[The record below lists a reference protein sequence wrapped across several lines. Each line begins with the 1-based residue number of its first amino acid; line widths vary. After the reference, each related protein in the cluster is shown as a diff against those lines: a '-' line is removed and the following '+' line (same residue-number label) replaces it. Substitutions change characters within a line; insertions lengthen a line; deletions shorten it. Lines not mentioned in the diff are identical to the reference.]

1 MAVDRAG
8 NIYTIGVTTSS
19 TFPTANAMQ
28 PQLGGSHL
36 RTSKDQGKNWTSPS
50 FTDPVYSVAG
60 SPLRP
65 NTVFIGT
72 SNGLFKSADAGVT
85 WAPIPKTATASYYAL
100 MVDPVNP
107 DLIYAATS
115 QGIFKSQDGG
125 ATWRQSGL
133 AGFRT
138 SVLASSQV
146 RPSTLFTVIDGRYSS
161 GEPNVQRSTDG
172 GVTWILLSNSP
183 KGSFS
188 LACDQVNP
196 NLIYAAA
203 SSFDSAG
210 YTNAIHKSIDG
221 GNSWTKQIEIPIPL
235 STFTLAANQGAVFV
249 GTDYG
254 VLVSRNEGTTWS
266 RTSVTTAADNIA
278 IDPNDPKLVY
288 ANADRLYKSMD
299 GGFTWSVALEV
310 RQFVQCLAIV
320 AGAGQTVY
328 VGASSPQ
335 NGFVSKWSPDGK
347 QLLYSTYLGGSYYDV
362 PAAIAV
368 DQSGNAFVA
377 GYTYSLDF
385 PVTANGIQKRHAG
398 EVNGFVVKIS
408 ADGDKLLYSTFLGGS
423 KTDIVN
429 AIALDGAGAVHLT
442 GYASSADFP
451 VTTGAQQGRLLQNCT
466 PALPGAFNAGD
477 AFATKIDMA
486 GSRLVYSTFLGG
498 SCGDHGL
505 GIAVDNSGSA
515 TIVGVTDS
523 PDFPATPNA
532 LQPKYNKAYHSG
544 FLARLT
550 PQGSISYDTF
560 LGGANAAT
568 AEAVA
573 VDSVGNV
580 YVSGSSVDALPSSTP
595 KDPSFGIFAVNGPRT
610 LGFPYLTPGAAYVMK
625 LDSSNWTQT
634 YFKATS
640 TTFAGAKSIATDAIG
655 RVWTTGRIGSS
666 RGNFSEEGVALFEAP
681 FQPTVHPFQVRRGD
695 SFVTQLSADG
705 STILFSSYVD
715 NANAIAVDTSGNS
728 FLLGGGLRNGAQLT
742 RLDADVQSPVTVE
755 EPQSLLPT
763 LATGYA
769 PGQFLVI
776 TGTGLGPDT
785 EIPAQLIQGK
795 LSTSLGGTSVLF
807 DGVAAPMLS
816 VKSDKV
822 VCIVPSSFKQDMQ
835 LISNMGKSNSVRLPN
850 DYWAIS
856 VAAVLNPD
864 GTPNSPQKPAAPGSI
879 VTLFV
884 TGMGQTD
891 PPMRD
896 GEINKIESR
905 EYLFGASGAIDIGV
919 NKVQAKVVYQ
929 GAAPNQVS
937 AVNQINFVVPENT
950 PTGKYQA
957 RIGFFSEYY
966 IGIFP
971 LNVSKK

>member
-8 NIYTIGVTTSS
+8 NIYTIGVTYSS

-28 PQLGGSHL
+28 PQLGGAHL

-50 FTDPVYSVAG
+50 FADPVYSVAG

-65 NTVFIGT
+65 GTVFVGT

-85 WAPIPKTATASYYAL
+85 WAPIPETPTATYEAL
-100 MVDPVNP
+100 IVDAINP

-133 AGFRT
+133 AGST

-146 RPSTLFTVIDGRYSS
+146 RPSTLFTVISGRYSS
-161 GEPNVQRSTDG
+161 GNEPNVQRTTDG
-172 GVTWILLSNSP
+172 GATWTLLANSP

-203 SSFDSAG
+203 RSFDLAG

-221 GNSWTKQIEIPIPL
+221 GNSWTKQVELPIPY

-278 IDPNDPKLVY
+278 IDPNDPKIVY

-299 GGFTWSVALEV
+299 GGSTWSVALEV

-362 PAAIAV
+362 PTAIAV

-398 EVNGFVVKIS
+398 EVNGFVIKIS

-515 TIVGVTDS
+515 TIVGITDS
-523 PDFPATPNA
+523 PDFPVTPNA
-532 LQPKYNKAYHSG
+532 LQPNYNKSYYSG

-550 PQGSISYDTF
+550 PQGSISYATF
-560 LGGANAAT
+560 LGGAKAAT

-573 VDSVGNV
+573 VDSRGNV
-580 YVSGSSVDALPSSTP
+580 YVSGSAVDALPSSTP
-595 KDPSFGIFAVNGPRT
+595 KDPALALIGIFGFNQSRI

-625 LDSSNWTQT
+625 LDSTNWTQT

-640 TTFAGAKSIATDAIG
+640 TTSAGAKSIATDTIG

-666 RGNFSEEGVALFEAP
+666 VVNFIIDDIFQFEPP

-705 STILFSSYVD
+705 STVLFSSYVD

-728 FLLGGGLRNGAQLT
+728 FLSGGGVGYGAKLT

-807 DGVAAPMLS
+807 DGVAAPLLS

-835 LISNMGKSNSVRLPN
+835 LISSMGKANSVRLPY
-850 DYWAIS
+850 DYTAIS
-856 VAAVLNPD
+856 VAAVVNPD
-864 GTPNSPQKPAAPGSI
+864 GTLNSPQKPAAPGSI

-884 TGMGQTD
+884 TGLGPTD

-896 GEINKIESR
+896 GEINEIESR
-905 EYLFGASGAIDIGV
+905 EFSGTIDIAV
-919 NKVQAKVVYQ
+919 NKVRAEVVYQ

-937 AVNQINFVVPENT
+937 AVNQIDFVVPENT

-957 RIGFFSEYY
+957 RIGFFPEYY

-971 LNVSKK
+971 LNVSSK